1 MSLKIALK
9 AAIDLSHEQQRK
21 EVTNC
26 LFAEELFQKYGK
38 KTKTTV
44 YVLWIKVAEIKQTV
58 QTGREQCYSYL

>member
-44 YVLWIKVAEIKQTV
+44 YVV
-58 QTGREQCYSYL
+58 